1 LEKIMIDVTFD
12 QETEAAS
19 QPWCVSVAGMNV
31 RFASQP
37 EAQAYANQLQER
49 IAAPHDL
56 PYEEQL
62 PEVP

>member
-1 LEKIMIDVTFD
+1 
-12 QETEAAS
+12 
-19 QPWCVSVAGMNV
+19 MNV
-31 RFASQP
+31 RFASQQ

-62 PEVP
+62 PELLS